1 MTSSDADA
9 LALLV
14 DQGAADHVRWV
25 ARSHEA
31 ILERWVDGYT
41 IDVRR
46 RESDVRAAIEA
57 ADRRVWVR
65 VDGDTPVAT
74 AIAALVPH
82 RYDTTTI
89 VEVQA
94 LWTAPKHR
102 RTGHARHLLEAIRTW
117 GRAHEA
123 SAFAADVDPRDEA
136 TRRLLQGAGW
146 APKGLRLG
154 TG

>member
-57 ADRRVWVR
+57 ADRGEV
-65 VDGDTPVAT
+65 
-74 AIAALVPH
+74 IAA
-82 RYDTTTI
+82 D
-89 VEVQA
+89 EV
-94 LWTAPKHR
+94 LRWV
-102 RTGHARHLLEAIRTW
+102 GTW
-117 GRAHEA
+117 GTPDEERKD
-123 SAFAADVDPRDEA
+123 AD
-136 TRRLLQGAGW
+136 
-146 APKGLRLG
+146 
-154 TG
+154 